1 MYENRVGN
9 LGISKEV
16 NKVRFKERVLEYFPN
31 SQEQNDGK
39 NVLLVFEQGMQQM
52 LKKSEGCDY
61 QEDMLILMKAAR
73 MIRNDNFS
81 SSGFNFNASFPKDAR
96 KNRCP

>member
-1 MYENRVGN
+1 
-9 LGISKEV
+9 
-16 NKVRFKERVLEYFPN
+16 
-31 SQEQNDGK
+31 
-39 NVLLVFEQGMQQM
+39 MQQM

-81 SSGFNFNASFPKDAR
+81 SSGFNFNALFPQGCQKESLPMTLKLLVTMLLRGSDILDQDSEDSQVYVSQ
-96 KNRCP
+96 